1 MIAVDTSLIIFFVVL
16 IAVVLVFGFG
26 TIILNRRRAQGDT
39 QIQRPAQQPPVPPP
53 VASRPAPPSARPV
66 TTTEP
71 IDEEPVVEQAIPE
84 QADVVEDELV
94 EDKVTEDNATEDEV
108 TEEVGA
114 PPSVRERT
122 GRTRSIFSKAF
133 GAIKGRS
140 AIDASTW
147 EELEETLLLA
157 DIGVRL
163 TDSLLGSLRE
173 RVKSGDIVG
182 PDQLLNALSDDM
194 KKQLS
199 VADRTLRI
207 DDANKPNIWL
217 FVGVNGV
224 GKTTTIGKVGT
235 AQVQAGKK
243 VLMAAGDTFRAA
255 AAEQLQTWADR
266 AGAEFVRGSEGG
278 DPASVI
284 YDGIQRA
291 GSIGIDLV
299 LADTAG
305 RLHNK
310 ANLMDELGKV
320 RRVADKGPGA
330 VVEVLLVID
339 ATTGQNGLAQAR
351 EFAAATAVTGVVLT
365 KLDGSAKGGIVFAIE
380 TELGIPVKLV
390 GLGETAVDLVEFDPG
405 EFVDALF
412 D

>member
-26 TIILNRRRAQGDT
+26 TIWMSRRGAGGATSTKTRAP
-39 QIQRPAQQPPVPPP
+39 QRPAVPPP
-53 VASRPAPPSARPV
+53 DAQKPAPPSSR
-66 TTTEP
+66 T
-71 IDEEPVVEQAIPE
+71 IDQVAPPA
-84 QADVVEDELV
+84 DELAPLNEDIVDVAPV
-94 EDKVTEDNATEDEV
+94 EVAPV
-108 TEEVGA
+108 EEEAVEEAQA
-114 PPSVRERT
+114 PPSVRDRT
-122 GRTRSIFSKAF
+122 GRTRSIFAKAF
-133 GAIKGRS
+133 GSIRGRN

-147 EELEETLLLA
+147 DELEETLLLA

-163 TDSLLGSLRE
+163 TDSLLGSLRD
-173 RVKSGDIVG
+173 RVKSGDISN
-182 PDQLLNALSDDM
+182 PEELLHSLRVDM
-194 KKQLS
+194 KEQLS
-199 VADRTLRI
+199 HADRNLRLET
-207 DDANKPNIWL
+207 DNLPNIWM

-235 AQVQAGKK
+235 AQVQAGRK

-255 AAEQLQTWADR
+255 AAEQLNTWADR

-291 GSIGIDLV
+291 GAIGSDLV

-305 RLHNK
+305 RLHTK

-330 VVEVLLVID
+330 VREVLLVID

-390 GLGETAVDLVEFDPG
+390 GLGETAVDLVAFDPN

>member
-16 IAVVLVFGFG
+16 IAVVLAFGFG
-26 TIILNRRRAQGDT
+26 TIWLSRRSRGVSQPTQRAV
-39 QIQRPAQQPPVPPP
+39 PQPPTPQP
-53 VASRPAPPSARPV
+53 VAERPAPPSVR
-66 TTTEP
+66 TTTAP
-71 IDEEPVVEQAIPE
+71 PPPAPTIDPTVDEHIVEEDIVEEVVEE
-84 QADVVEDELV
+84 DTVEEVVE
-94 EDKVTEDNATEDEV
+94 
-108 TEEVGA
+108 EET

-122 GRTRSIFSKAF
+122 GRTRSIFAKAF

-140 AIDASTW
+140 SIDASTW
-147 EELEETLLLA
+147 EELEESLLLA

-163 TDSLLGSLRE
+163 TDSLLRSLRD
-173 RVKSGDIVG
+173 RVKSGDISG
-182 PDQLLNALSDDM
+182 PDQLLEALREDM
-194 KKQLS
+194 KEQLS
-199 VADRTLRI
+199 HADRSLRI
-207 DDANKPNIWL
+207 DADTAPNIWL

-235 AQVQAGKK
+235 AQVGAGRK

-255 AAEQLQTWADR
+255 AAEQLQTWAER

-291 GSIGIDLV
+291 GSIGADLV

-310 ANLMDELGKV
+310 ANLMEELGKV
-320 RRVADKGPGA
+320 RRVADRGPGA
-330 VVEVLLVID
+330 VREVLLVID

-390 GLGETAVDLVEFDPG
+390 GLGETAVDLVAFDPG

>member
-16 IAVVLVFGFG
+16 IGIVLVFGLG
-26 TIILNRRRAQGDT
+26 TIWLSRRSRGVSQPTQRAV
-39 QIQRPAQQPPVPPP
+39 PQPPTPPP
-53 VASRPAPPSARPV
+53 VAERPAPPSAR
-66 TTTEP
+66 TTTAPPPPAPIAEP
-71 IDEEPVVEQAIPE
+71 TVDEEDKIDEVVEE
-84 QADVVEDELV
+84 Q
-94 EDKVTEDNATEDEV
+94 
-108 TEEVGA
+108 A

-122 GRTRSIFSKAF
+122 GRTRSIFAKAF

-140 AIDASTW
+140 SIDASTW
-147 EELEETLLLA
+147 DELEESLLLA

-173 RVKSGDIVG
+173 RVKSGDISG
-182 PDQLLNALSDDM
+182 PDQFLEALRDDM
-194 KKQLS
+194 KEQLS
-199 VADRTLRI
+199 HADRSLRI
-207 DDANKPNIWL
+207 DADTAPNIWL

-235 AQVQAGKK
+235 AQVGAGRK

-255 AAEQLQTWADR
+255 AAEQLQTWAER

-291 GSIGIDLV
+291 GSIGADLV

-310 ANLMDELGKV
+310 ANLMEELGKV
-320 RRVADKGPGA
+320 RRVADRGPGA
-330 VVEVLLVID
+330 VSEVLLVID

-390 GLGETAVDLVEFDPG
+390 GLGETAVDLVAFDPG

>member
-16 IAVVLVFGFG
+16 IGIVLVFGFG
-26 TIILNRRRAQGDT
+26 TLWLSRRSRGVSQPT
-39 QIQRPAQQPPVPPP
+39 QRSVPQPPTPPP
-53 VASRPAPPSARPV
+53 VTERPAPPSSR
-66 TTTEP
+66 TTTSPLTPTPITEP
-71 IDEEPVVEQAIPE
+71 AVEEEEAVEAEIAVPAVE
-84 QADVVEDELV
+84 KEAVED
-94 EDKVTEDNATEDEV
+94 AI
-108 TEEVGA
+108 A
-114 PPSVRERT
+114 PSVRERT
-122 GRTRSIFSKAF
+122 GRTRSIFAKAF

-140 AIDASTW
+140 SIDASTW
-147 EELEETLLLA
+147 EELEESLLLA

-163 TDSLLGSLRE
+163 TDSLLGSLRD
-173 RVKSGDIVG
+173 RVKSGAIAG
-182 PDQLLNALSDDM
+182 PDELLEALRNDM
-194 KKQLS
+194 KEQLS
-199 VADRTLRI
+199 HADRSLRI
-207 DDANKPNIWL
+207 DADTAPNIWL

-235 AQVQAGKK
+235 AQVGAGRK

-255 AAEQLQTWADR
+255 AAEQLQTWAER

-291 GSIGIDLV
+291 GAIGADLV

-310 ANLMDELGKV
+310 ANLMEELGKV
-320 RRVADKGPGA
+320 RRVADRGPGA
-330 VVEVLLVID
+330 VSEVLLVID

-351 EFAAATAVTGVVLT
+351 EFAAATSVTGVVLT

-390 GLGETAVDLVEFDPG
+390 GLGETAVDLVAFDPA

>member
-16 IAVVLVFGFG
+16 IGIVLVFGFG
-26 TIILNRRRAQGDT
+26 TLWLSRRSRGVPQPR
-39 QIQRPAQQPPVPPP
+39 QRSVPQPPTPPP
-53 VASRPAPPSARPV
+53 VTERPAPPSSR
-66 TTTEP
+66 TTTSPPTPTPITEP
-71 IDEEPVVEQAIPE
+71 AVEEEAVEAEIAVPAVE
-84 QADVVEDELV
+84 EEAVED
-94 EDKVTEDNATEDEV
+94 AT
-108 TEEVGA
+108 A
-114 PPSVRERT
+114 PSVRERT
-122 GRTRSIFSKAF
+122 GRTRSIFAKAF

-140 AIDASTW
+140 SIDASTW
-147 EELEETLLLA
+147 EELEESLLLA

-163 TDSLLGSLRE
+163 TDSLLGSLRD
-173 RVKSGDIVG
+173 RVKSGAIAG
-182 PDQLLNALSDDM
+182 PDELLEALRNDM
-194 KKQLS
+194 KEQLS
-199 VADRTLRI
+199 HADRSLRI
-207 DDANKPNIWL
+207 DADTAPNIWL

-235 AQVQAGKK
+235 AQVGAGRK

-255 AAEQLQTWADR
+255 AAEQLQTWAER

-291 GSIGIDLV
+291 GAIGADLV

-310 ANLMDELGKV
+310 ANLMEELGKV
-320 RRVADKGPGA
+320 RRVADRGPGA
-330 VVEVLLVID
+330 VSEVLLVID

-351 EFAAATAVTGVVLT
+351 EFAAATSVTGVVLT

-390 GLGETAVDLVEFDPG
+390 GLGETAVDLVAFDPA